1 MPSRKV
7 MIIIEYIKKYHYI
20 KLVVIKNQIVV
31 IEKKRKFELDLS
43 NYATKSVVTQQQDTS
58 EILIHQNLLE
68 RSIYLVQSLK
78 QINQT
83 LIN

>member
-31 IEKKRKFELDLS
+31 IEKKKKL
-43 NYATKSVVTQQQDTS
+43 NQ
-58 EILIHQNLLE
+58 ICLIMQQNL
-68 RSIYLVQSLK
+68 Q
-78 QINQT
+78 
-83 LIN
+83 